1 MAHTVDKVWLQD
13 DAAAR
18 ALGEAWQALAESP
31 ALAPLMAPLMAPL
44 LAPLLAPQSCVV
56 LLAHERVLHAGKAA
70 SV

>member
-31 ALAPLMAPLMAPL
+31 ALAPLMAPL
-44 LAPLLAPQSCVV
+44 LAPQSCVL

>member
-44 LAPLLAPQSCVV
+44 LAPQSCVL

>member
-1 MAHTVDKVWLQD
+1 MDKVWLQD

-44 LAPLLAPQSCVV
+44 LAPQSCVV